1 MAIDIK
7 VKRGLK
13 LRLKGEAQKKKS
25 PARKSKT
32 YAIIP
37 DNFHSLVPK
46 MLIKK
51 EGTRVKAGEPLFY
64 SKYNEETKV
73 VSPVSGTLKEI
84 ERGARR
90 RILRVI
96 VEADSKM
103 DYLKHDVLDPLK
115 TDADKLKAHIFES
128 GCGIFF
134 KQRPYDIPVDAKD
147 SPKAIYI
154 SAFNTTPI
162 GADFEY
168 ILEGKERF
176 FQNGINALT
185 KLTEGKVYLGV
196 DKKSASFLHDI
207 QNVEILRISGPHPAG
222 TLGVQIQ
229 KTEPINK
236 GEKVWTIR
244 PEDVASLGEL
254 LATGRYNPER
264 TIAVCGSDA
273 IDRQYF
279 TTLIGA
285 EINSIIEEVDTNKTR
300 IISGDVFTGDRANNG
315 DHINFF
321 NNEITLIPEG
331 NQYRMFG
338 WLPFVDNHIPSFSNT
353 SLSRLSSKKKFEV
366 NTSLNGEERALV
378 VTGEMEKVMP
388 MDILPMQ
395 LLKACMTGDIDKMEN
410 LGIYEV
416 IPEDFACPEY
426 VNTSKIEAQEVIR
439 QGLDIMITEVG

>member
-13 LRLKGEAQKKKS
+13 LRLKGEAEKKKIQA
-25 PARKSKT
+25 PKSQT

-37 DNFHSLVPK
+37 DNFHSLIPK

-51 EGTRVKAGEPLFY
+51 EGTKVKAGEPLFY
-64 SKYNEETKV
+64 SKYNEDTKV
-73 VSPVSGTLKEI
+73 VSPVSGELKEI

-90 RILRVI
+90 RILRI
-96 VEADSKM
+96 IIEADDTI
-103 DYLKHDVLDPLK
+103 DYVEHEVINPLDV
-115 TDADKLKAHIFES
+115 DAGDLKAHIFEA

-134 KQRPYDIPVDAKD
+134 KQRPYDIPVDAND
-147 SPKAIYI
+147 TPKAIYV

-162 GADFEY
+162 GADFEF
-168 ILEGKERF
+168 ILKGREEH
-176 FQNGINALT
+176 FQTGINALT
-185 KLTEGKVYLGV
+185 RLTAGKVYLGI
-196 DKKSASFLHDI
+196 DKTSKSFLHDI
-207 QNVEILRISGPHPAG
+207 KNAELLKISGPHPAG
-222 TLGVQIQ
+222 NTGVQIQ
-229 KTEPINK
+229 KTNPINK

-244 PEDVASLGEL
+244 PEDVAILGEL
-254 LATGRYNPER
+254 LSTGKFNAER
-264 TIAVCGSDA
+264 TVAVCGSDA
-273 IDRQYF
+273 EDRAYY

-285 EINSIIEEVDTNKTR
+285 EINSIIEEVDTLKTR
-300 IISGDVFTGDRANNG
+300 IISGDVFTGDWSHNG

-338 WLPFVDNHIPSFSNT
+338 WLPFKDNHIPSFSNT

-416 IPEDFACPEY
+416 IPEDFACAEY

>member
-7 VKRGLK
+7 VKHGLK
-13 LRLKGEAQKKKS
+13 LNLKGMAEKQTSLAL
-25 PARKSKT
+25 RSKT
-32 YAIIP
+32 YALIP
-37 DNFHSLVPK
+37 DNFHGLIPK

-51 EGTRVKAGEPLFY
+51 EGIAVKAGEPLFY
-64 SKYNEETKV
+64 SKYNEQTKV
-73 VSPVSGTLKEI
+73 VSPVSGKLKTI

-96 VEADSKM
+96 IEADQNIE
-103 DYLKHDVLDPLK
+103 YVEHDILDPLK
-115 TDADKLKAHIFES
+115 TDADKLKSHIFEA

-134 KQRPYDIPVDAKD
+134 KQRPYDIPVSADD
-147 SPKAIYI
+147 TPKSIHI
-154 SAFNTTPI
+154 STYNTTPL

-168 ILEGKERF
+168 ILKDKKEH
-176 FQNGINALT
+176 FQNGIHALT
-185 KLTEGKVYLGV
+185 KLTDGKVYLSV
-196 DKKSASFLHDI
+196 DKNSNGFLHNI
-207 QNVEILRISGPHPAG
+207 ENVELVRVTGPHPAG
-222 TLGVQIQ
+222 NVSVQIQ
-229 KTEPINK
+229 NANPINK

-244 PEDVASLGEL
+244 PEDVATIGEL
-254 LATGRYNPER
+254 LSTGKFNAER
-264 TIAVCGSDA
+264 TLAVCGSDA
-273 IDRQYF
+273 VDKQYF
-279 TTLIGA
+279 KTLIGA
-285 EINSIIEEVDTNKTR
+285 EVNSIIEKVDTNKTR
-300 IISGDVFTGDRANNG
+300 IISGDVFTGDIAQNG

-338 WLPFVDNHIPSFSNT
+338 WMPFKDNDIPSVHNT
-353 SLSRLSSKKKFEV
+353 SLAKLRSKPFEV

-378 VTGEMEKVMP
+378 VTGEMEEYMP

-416 IPEDFACPEY
+416 APEDFAAVEY

-439 QGLDIMITEVG
+439 QGLDLMITEVG

>member
-13 LRLKGEAQKKKS
+13 LRLKGEAEKKKT
-25 PARKSKT
+25 PARKSQT

-37 DNFHSLVPK
+37 DNFHSLIPK

-51 EGTRVKAGEPLFY
+51 EGTKVKAGEPLFF

-73 VSPVSGTLKEI
+73 VSPVSGKLKEI

-90 RILRVI
+90 RILRI
-96 VEADSKM
+96 IIEADDEM
-103 DYLKHDVLDPLK
+103 QYVEHDVVKPLEA
-115 TDADKLKAHIFES
+115 DAEKLKAHIFES

-134 KQRPYDIPVDAKD
+134 KQRPYDIPVSAKD
-147 SPKAIYI
+147 TPKAIHV

-162 GADFEY
+162 GADFEF
-168 ILEGKERF
+168 ILEGKEKH

-185 KLTEGKVYLGV
+185 RLTDGKVYLGV
-196 DKKSASFLHDI
+196 DKKSKSFLHDI
-207 QNVEILRISGPHPAG
+207 ENVELLRVSGPHPAG
-222 TLGVQIQ
+222 NLGVQIQ
-229 KTEPINK
+229 KTNPINK

-244 PEDVASLGEL
+244 PEDVAILGEL
-254 LATGRYNPER
+254 LSTGKFNAQR

-273 IDRQYF
+273 VDREYF

-300 IISGDVFTGDRANNG
+300 IISGDVFTGDKSLNG

-338 WLPFVDNHIPSFSNT
+338 WLPFKDNHIPSFSNT

-416 IPEDFACPEY
+416 IPEDFACAEY

>member
-13 LRLKGEAQKKKS
+13 LRLKGEAEKTKS
-25 PARKSKT
+25 PALKSKT
-32 YAIIP
+32 YALIP
-37 DNFHSLVPK
+37 DNFHGLVPK

-51 EGTRVKAGEPLFY
+51 EGTKIKAGEALFY
-64 SKYNEETKV
+64 SKYNEKTKV
-73 VSPVSGTLKEI
+73 VSPVSGKLKTI

-96 VEADSKM
+96 IEAD
-103 DYLKHDVLDPLK
+103 DEFEYVNHDKLDPLK
-115 TDADKLKAHIFES
+115 ADADQLKNHIFEA

-134 KQRPYDIPVDAKD
+134 KQRPYDIPANAEDT
-147 SPKAIYI
+147 PKAIYI
-154 SAFNTTPI
+154 SAFNTTPL

-168 ILEGKERF
+168 ILKDKKEH
-176 FQNGINALT
+176 FQNGINALS
-185 KLTEGKVYLGV
+185 KLTDGKVYLGV
-196 DKKSASFLHDI
+196 DRNAKSFLDDTA
-207 QNVEILRISGPHPAG
+207 NAEILKVSGPHPAG
-222 TLGVQIQ
+222 NVGVQIQ
-229 KTEPINK
+229 KTNPINK
-236 GEKVWTIR
+236 GEKVWTIK
-244 PEDVASLGEL
+244 PEDVAIIGEL
-254 LATGRYNPER
+254 LSTGKFNAER

-273 IDRQYF
+273 VDQQYF

-285 EINSIIEEVDTNKTR
+285 EVNSIIEEVDTNKTR
-300 IISGDVFTGDRANNG
+300 IISGDVFTGDIAQNG
-315 DHINFF
+315 DHINFYA
-321 NNEITLIPEG
+321 NEITLIPEG

-338 WLPFVDNHIPSFSNT
+338 WLPFKDNNIPSVHNT
-353 SLSRLSSKKKFEV
+353 SFAKLRSKPFEV

-378 VTGEMEKVMP
+378 VTGEMEEVMP

-416 IPEDFACPEY
+416 IPEDFATVEY

-439 QGLDIMITEVG
+439 QGLDLMITEVG